1 MLYLVIEKYLHGP
14 KPVYARVSERGRL
27 LPPGLTYLE
36 SWVEE
41 DDLSRCF
48 QLMET
53 ADASLFDEWVGNWSD
68 LVEFEIV
75 PVVTSQEAKARI
87 AADA

>member
-1 MLYLVIEKYLHGP
+1 MLYMVIETYMQGP
-14 KPVYARVSERGRL
+14 KPVYRRAAERGRL

-41 DDLSRCF
+41 PGLGRCF

-53 ADASLFDEWVGNWSD
+53 
-68 LVEFEIV
+68 
-75 PVVTSQEAKARI
+75 
-87 AADA
+87 